1 MRKAI
6 GFVLIVG
13 SLAFLASRAGSWLD
27 GGSDQLA
34 ALAEKSPAPIARA
47 PQGTRK
53 VAIPADASTHYFADA
68 VVNGHTISVIVD
80 TGATAVALTE
90 ESARRLGIRPAQSEF
105 TARIST
111 ANGVVGAAPI
121 VISEIRLGA
130 ITVRNVPAI
139 VVPGNALG
147 VNLLGM
153 SFLSRLHK
161 FEVGGGQLV
170 LTQ

>member
-6 GFVLIVG
+6 GFVLIAG
-13 SLAFLASRAGSWLD
+13 SLAFLAVRAGSWLD
-27 GGSDQLA
+27 AGSAQVA
-34 ALAEKSPAPIARA
+34 ALADKSPAPVART
-47 PQGTRK
+47 PKGTRK
-53 VAIPADASTHYFADA
+53 VAIPADASTHYIADA
-68 VVNGHTISVIVD
+68 VVNGHTIRVIVD

-90 ESARRLGIRPAQSEF
+90 DSARRLGIRPTPSEF

-139 VVPGNALG
+139 VVPGNSLG